1 MELKISQEL
10 ASVDRPHGTTPIEFF
25 FFLREKIFKKLEKAP
40 VLTEVVSVKMC
51 CNLMVVQAYG
61 VENGL
66 LGKFSKLVK
75 SVKCLKSI
83 FMHYMIHQQVFWGN
97 YLNLSCY

>member
-1 MELKISQEL
+1 M
-10 ASVDRPHGTTPIEFF
+10 DRPHGTTPIEIFF

-61 VENGL
+61 VENGFTGQIFKACEKCKMFKINL
-66 LGKFSKLVK
+66 YALHDSSAGILG
-75 SVKCLKSI
+75 
-83 FMHYMIHQQVFWGN
+83 
-97 YLNLSCY
+97 